1 MSTYEL
7 HTAMNG
13 LSKSAASRICPVARS
28 SARCGARA
36 GPRLIASDRCGVG
49 MLSGKA
55 PSVFCGRGLS
65 RSAEV
70 APPVW
75 IREGALDR
83 LHRASL
89 SAHTNES
96 YANKRKDQQGKA
108 KEGRSLERHDVWCE
122 RERQRQTPGRR
133 SPAPPWPGRRVHN
146 YPEDR
151 AIHSFSNSKVQS
163 HKRSVHGFR
172 PAGSGFWPVRPC
184 WRSRR
189 ISSPTRM
196 TPRILI
202 FDTTLRH
209 GEQAPGCSMRT
220 TEKLSTAHQLTT
232 SRVGV

>member
-1 MSTYEL
+1 MCKYGL
-7 HTAMNG
+7 HTGMNG
-13 LSKSAASRICPVARS
+13 LSKAAASRIWPVARS

-70 APPVW
+70 APPVS

-108 KEGRSLERHDVWCE
+108 KEERSLERHDVWCE

-133 SPAPPWPGRRVHN
+133 STAPPWPGRRVYN
-146 YPEDR
+146 YPKNR

-163 HKRSVHGFR
+163 HKRSVHGFQ
-172 PAGSGFWPVRPC
+172 PAGSGFWPVRPS
-184 WRSRR
+184 WWSRR
-189 ISSPTRM
+189 LSSPTRL
-196 TPRILI
+196 TPPILL
-202 FDTTLRH
+202 F
-209 GEQAPGCSMRT
+209 APPPPDRAPAPPCSMRT
-220 TEKLSTAHQLTT
+220 KGKVSVPPPPPPVA
-232 SRVGV
+232 VG